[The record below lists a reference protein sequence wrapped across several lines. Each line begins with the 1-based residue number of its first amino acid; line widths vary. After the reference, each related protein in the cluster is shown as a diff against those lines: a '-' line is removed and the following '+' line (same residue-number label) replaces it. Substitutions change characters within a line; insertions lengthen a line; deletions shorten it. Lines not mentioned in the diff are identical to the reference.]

1 MSLSGRTNK
10 SYVVL
15 KYGVYYSLL
24 KGKESLQCM
33 TIWTKLEGAIYS
45 GKSNHRKMKVL

>member
-1 MSLSGRTNK
+1 MSLSGRTDK

-15 KYGVYYSLL
+15 TYGDFYSLL

-33 TIWTKLEGAIYS
+33 TIWMKLEGAI
-45 GKSNHRKMKVL
+45 